1 MSLLTCEPGPSLY
14 RSSLTSFCSFIIFT
28 LQVLY
33 FKKIYIFFSI
43 FFLSSISKF
52 NFTSSFQSRC
62 FLFPFLLMAHPW
74 EFAAVPQRG
83 VTTQSPPGH
92 LLLLLQPNIQA
103 DVASCTP
110 CHPQEAGEWLG
121 VHPGMIICWL
131 CDLRTAATL
140 SLFQPPACRHSS
152 AWRPSTPCRMWAVLI
167 TLWAH
172 SRPSSLLI

>member
-33 FKKIYIFFSI
+33 LKKKLFFSI
-43 FFLSSISKF
+43 LFLPSISKF
-52 NFTSSFQSRC
+52 NFTSSFQSGC

-74 EFAAVPQRG
+74 EFAVAPQRG

-92 LLLLLQPNIQA
+92 LLLLLQPNIHA
-103 DVASCTP
+103 KVASCTP

-131 CDLRTAATL
+131 CDPRKAANL
-140 SLFQPPACRHSS
+140 SVFQPPASRHRS
-152 AWRPSTPCRMWAVLI
+152 AWRTSTPCRMWAVSI

-172 SRPSSLLI
+172 SRSSSLLI